1 MILKENVWLLTD
13 KMKKTAFLI
22 LTVILCSCTSNS
34 ILEKPK
40 DLIPKDTM
48 SLLVQELMK
57 ASSAKFI
64 KNKNLQKNINYMPF
78 VYDRF
83 NIDSSRFKRSNF
95 YYMSTIDD
103 YIKIYDDA
111 KKQLEQKKKFYSSI
125 KKEQDSLRRDSI
137 TKVKK
142 AKEPALKK
150 LEKDSTKK
158 DLNLDQLEELD
169 SLPKN

>member
-1 MILKENVWLLTD
+1 MLDNLVN
-13 KMKKTAFLI
+13 KKYLR
-22 LTVILCSCTSNS
+22 
-34 ILEKPK
+34 LEKPK

-111 KKQLEQKKKFYSSI
+111 KKQLEEQKTFYDLL
-125 KKEQDSLRRDSI
+125 KKEQDSLQSCILHLLRATLGMTSKTAELSSDSY
-137 TKVKK
+137 
-142 AKEPALKK
+142 
-150 LEKDSTKK
+150 
-158 DLNLDQLEELD
+158 
-169 SLPKN
+169 